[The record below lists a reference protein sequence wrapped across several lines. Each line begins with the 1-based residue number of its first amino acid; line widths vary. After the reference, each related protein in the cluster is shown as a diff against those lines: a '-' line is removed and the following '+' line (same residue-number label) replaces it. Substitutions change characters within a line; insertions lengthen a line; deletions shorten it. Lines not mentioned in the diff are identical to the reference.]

1 MRLLILYRNLF
12 DTENCLYKDKIE
24 VKHMYLNTELLAGRQ
39 VCKLWGVVI
48 DVGNQDVNRSSCVET
63 RMALVSHH
71 HPQTVLALVLSV
83 QRHPVDN
90 FPWRGSEDRHDG
102 EDTQMHREASY
113 D

>member
-1 MRLLILYRNLF
+1 MFSYRIEF
-12 DTENCLYKDKIE
+12 DMENYPYKGKME

-48 DVGNQDVNRSSCVET
+48 DVSNQDVNRSSGIET

-83 QRHPVDN
+83 QCHPIDD
-90 FPWRGSEDRHDG
+90 FPWKGAKDRAG
-102 EDTQMHREASY
+102 W
-113 D
+113 